1 MVTPIAPG
9 GYASGSPSFYDPNVD
24 VTSIMSTV
32 GGGFVT
38 SLSSGQMIG
47 SDDGFDLATLPS
59 AQYAGEG
66 AWLGTPAGVFTAK
79 QVAAVLT
86 NPTEWG
92 SASGWTTGAANA
104 ASIKCPDPDLTSL
117 IAEYPRTN
125 SKKIPLPVSPQC
137 SDFTRNG
144 AEGTYFSWEEL
155 SGHLV
160 DVRRDANGEIIGG
173 TRSNPHDW
181 AIVRDLLRDG
191 LDRIWEATGGVR
203 LTAAYRNP
211 ARNEH
216 IRGAYWVDKDG
227 RRVSKSD
234 AHIWGLGA
242 DVKPLGSGTGPMA
255 RPDWDALQ
263 AIVLA
268 PGPGGA
274 VWREEFEDAP
284 DHVHGSFDWWP
295 GRPEYKRP

>member
-1 MVTPIAPG
+1 
-9 GYASGSPSFYDPNVD
+9 
-24 VTSIMSTV
+24 
-32 GGGFVT
+32 
-38 SLSSGQMIG
+38 
-47 SDDGFDLATLPS
+47 
-59 AQYAGEG
+59 
-66 AWLGTPAGVFTAK
+66 
-79 QVAAVLT
+79 
-86 NPTEWG
+86 
-92 SASGWTTGAANA
+92 
-104 ASIKCPDPDLTSL
+104 L

-284 DHVHGSFDWWP
+284 DHLCTEALIGGLAGLSTSDPDDVLRSGVSRRRFEPPP
-295 GRPEYKRP
+295 GKQEPLTGA